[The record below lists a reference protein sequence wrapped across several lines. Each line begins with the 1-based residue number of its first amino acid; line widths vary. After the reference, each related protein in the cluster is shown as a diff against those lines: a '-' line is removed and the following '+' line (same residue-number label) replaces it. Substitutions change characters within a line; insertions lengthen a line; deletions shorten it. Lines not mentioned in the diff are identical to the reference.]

1 MLKIRSTT
9 CADGKLGFYS
19 LIMYQIAHQLNE
31 TENQVTEL
39 IKITIKQIHTY
50 LSIEESDN

>member
-19 LIMYQIAHQLNE
+19 LIMYQIAHKLNE

-50 LSIEESDN
+50 ISIEESDN